1 MAVNVNRM
9 KNPRAAKQQQQGALR
24 FYIQQ
29 ELDRLKIINKLKNN
43 LKGTA
48 LDGRPYAHDV
58 TGNLK
63 NSIKPNKDGQ
73 KVWGKNITSR
83 LKVDEYLGL
92 GIGIEQVSVKIDMA
106 EYGDVID
113 RGGVPQTVN
122 KGEIKQWIMDKS
134 RKYPTTEWYLFNE
147 RQGVRYFSGSQ
158 VTDRIASALAT
169 PITKKLQRDGIN
181 ASGWLDVLKGKNGLN
196 GALDRAFLR
205 YLRDYDAYAYAAVN
219 KKKKKMLSKL

>member
-48 LDGRPYAHDV
+48 LDGRPYAHEA

-73 KVWGKNITSR
+73 KIWGKNITSR

-92 GIGIEQVSVKIDMA
+92 GIGIDQVSVKIDMA

-113 RGGVPQTVN
+113 RGGIPQSVS
-122 KGEIKQWIMDKS
+122 KDEIKQWIIDKS
-134 RKYPTTEWYLFNE
+134 RRFPTTQWYLFNQ

-169 PITKKLQRDGIN
+169 PITKKIQRDGIN
-181 ASGWLDVLKGKNGLN
+181 ASGWLDVLKGKQGLN

-205 YLRDYDAYAYAAVN
+205 YLNDYDAYAYAAVN
-219 KKKKKMLSKL
+219 LRLEKMLSKL

>member
-43 LKGTA
+43 LKGTSVN
-48 LDGRPYAHDV
+48 GEPYIHDV

-73 KVWGKNITSR
+73 KVWGKNSTSKI
-83 LKVDEYLGL
+83 KVDAYLGL

-106 EYGDVID
+106 EYGDTLD
-113 RGGVPQTVN
+113 RGGRPQSVSRDDIT
-122 KGEIKQWIMDKS
+122 EWIMKKS
-134 RKYPTTEWYLFNE
+134 KKYPSTRWYLYNK
-147 RQGVRYFSGSQ
+147 RQGVRPFSGSEM
-158 VTDRIASALAT
+158 TEKIARSIAK
-169 PITKKLQRDGIN
+169 PIAKKIQTVGVRE
-181 ASGWLDVLKGKNGLN
+181 SGWLDVLKGKQGLN
-196 GALDRAFLR
+196 GALDRAFVR
-205 YLRDYDAYAYAAVN
+205 YLNDYDDYTYGTVIN
-219 KKKKKMLSKL
+219 KLDKMLSKL